1 MYTKEDFFRDYPPK
15 KEYPFVL
22 PWEKEYHEKAIRE
35 AIQKSKLETAG
46 NMLAK
51 GFEIPFISE
60 ITGLSEDD
68 ILALQKGIK
77 KSKLEITRKMLAK
90 GLEIPFISEIT
101 GLSEDDILT
110 LKAE

>member
-15 KEYPFVL
+15 EHPFVFT
-22 PWEKEYHEKAIRE
+22 WEKEYHDKAILK
-35 AIQKSKLETAG
+35 AILQSKFETAG
-46 NMLAK
+46 KMLDK
-51 GFEIPFISE
+51 GFEIPLISE

-77 KSKLEITRKMLAK
+77 KGKLEIAKKMLAE
-90 GLEIPFISEIT
+90 GVEISFISRIT